1 MKETFNFKDIVLNE
15 DMRDVFKRDLE
26 TRLDESIQLPKLRGT
41 YTKGYT
47 KPFENN
53 KYLTESKDNFSF
65 RDSFLESLDLNDGG
79 KSTYRRLKEAEETS
93 NRIRKT
99 IRRMRPVDSEEEVS
113 NGLSMQDALDAY
125 LAKEKKSLKEARR
138 PLDTQEPVV
147 EEKHLSMQDA
157 LDAYLAKKKGT
168 LKEARRPLNSK
179 KPIVEEKHLSMQD
192 ALDAYLA
199 KERETLKEAR
209 RPFNHREEEIGEEKH
224 LSMQDA
230 LDAYLAKERETLKEA
245 RRPYPHRN
253 PSEPKRNTQ
262 KKVSTPEEMKNF
274 LDNLLKRSQE
284 LYESTVHS
292 RMNDLLFFVVKTPS
306 GKFLCEDDTTS
317 ECVSLEDAEAYD
329 TFEDAESAIRSYADK
344 AYDGEVGEFEIRGI
358 ESTDFRDV
366 GAMHF
371 GKRLNERSNPVKELT
386 VDFPVSVTDKGHV
399 KASDAKRLLKYLY
412 STKQLRAG
420 TQYFI
425 KDVNGVETNWDFERC
440 VYNTGYQYEFS
451 CEVFDDDRDVYQALY
466 ISKDYRG
473 KLDWADTEWVREKV
487 K

>member
-1 MKETFNFKDIVLNE
+1 MKETLNFKDIELNE
-15 DMRDVFKRDLE
+15 DMRDVAKRDLE

-53 KYLTESKDNFSF
+53 PYLTESKDNFSF

-138 PLDTQEPVV
+138 PLDTQEPAV
-147 EEKHLSMQDA
+147 
-157 LDAYLAKKKGT
+157 
-168 LKEARRPLNSK
+168 
-179 KPIVEEKHLSMQD
+179 
-192 ALDAYLA
+192 
-199 KERETLKEAR
+199 
-209 RPFNHREEEIGEEKH
+209 EEKH

-306 GKFLCEDDTTS
+306 GKFLCEDGAVS
-317 ECVSLEDAEAYD
+317 ECSSLEDAEAYD

-366 GAMHF
+366 GAMHS
-371 GKRLNERSNPVKELT
+371 GKRLDERSNPVKELT
-386 VDFPVSVTDKGHV
+386 VDFPVSVTDRGHV
-399 KASDAKRLLKYLY
+399 RASDAKRLLKYLY

-425 KDVNGVETNWDFERC
+425 KDVNGVETNWDFARC
-440 VYNTGYQYEFS
+440 VYKTGYQYEFS
-451 CEVFDDDRDVYQALY
+451 CEVADDDMDVYQALY
-466 ISKDYRG
+466 ISKDYKGR
-473 KLDWADTEWVREKV
+473 LDWSDTEWVREKIQ
-487 K
+487 

>member
-53 KYLTESKDNFSF
+53 PYLTESKDNFSF

-79 KSTYRRLKEAEETS
+79 KSTYKRLKEAEETS

-138 PLDTQEPVV
+138 PLNP
-147 EEKHLSMQDA
+147 
-157 LDAYLAKKKGT
+157 
-168 LKEARRPLNSK
+168 KESV
-179 KPIVEEKHLSMQD
+179 VEEKHLSMQD

-199 KERETLKEAR
+199 KERETLKEAK
-209 RPFNHREEEIGEEKH
+209 RPLNPQEPVVEEKH

-306 GKFLCEDDTTS
+306 GKFLCEDGAVS
-317 ECVSLEDAEAYD
+317 ECSSLEDAEAYD

-366 GAMHF
+366 GAMHT
-371 GKRLNERSNPVKELT
+371 GKRLDERSNPVKELT
-386 VDFPVSVTDKGHV
+386 VDFPVSVTDRGHV
-399 KASDAKRLLKYLY
+399 RASDAKRLLKYLY

-425 KDVNGVETNWDFERC
+425 KDVNGVETNWDFARC
-440 VYNTGYQYEFS
+440 VYKTGYQYEFS
-451 CEVFDDDRDVYQALY
+451 CEVADDDMDVYQALY
-466 ISKDYRG
+466 ISKDYKGR
-473 KLDWADTEWVREKV
+473 LDWSDTEWVREKV

>member
-1 MKETFNFKDIVLNE
+1 MKETFNFKDIELNE
-15 DMRDVFKRDLE
+15 DMRDVAKRDLE

-53 KYLTESKDNFSF
+53 PYLTESKDNFSF

-125 LAKEKKSLKEARR
+125 LAK
-138 PLDTQEPVV
+138 
-147 EEKHLSMQDA
+147 
-157 LDAYLAKKKGT
+157 KKG
-168 LKEARRPLNSK
+168 
-179 KPIVEEKHLSMQD
+179 
-192 ALDAYLA
+192 
-199 KERETLKEAR
+199 TLKEAR

-306 GKFLCEDDTTS
+306 GKFLCEDGAVS
-317 ECVSLEDAEAYD
+317 ECSSLEDAEAYD
-329 TFEDAESAIRSYADK
+329 TFEDAESAIRSYAEK

-366 GAMHF
+366 GAMHS
-371 GKRLNERSNPVKELT
+371 GKRLDERSNPVKELT
-386 VDFPVSVTDKGHV
+386 VDFPVSVTDKGNV
-399 KASDAKRLLKYLY
+399 RASDAKRLLKYLY

-425 KDVNGVETNWDFERC
+425 KDVNGVETNWDFARC
-440 VYNTGYQYEFS
+440 VYKTGYQYEFS
-451 CEVFDDDRDVYQALY
+451 CEVADDDMDVYQALY
-466 ISKDYRG
+466 ISKDYKGR
-473 KLDWADTEWVREKV
+473 LDWSDTEWVREKIQ
-487 K
+487 

>member
-1 MKETFNFKDIVLNE
+1 MKETFNFKDIELNE
-15 DMRDVFKRDLE
+15 DMRDVTKRDLE

-53 KYLTESKDNFSF
+53 PYLTESKDNFSF

-79 KSTYRRLKEAEETS
+79 KSTYTRLKEAEETS

-99 IRRMRPVDSEEEVS
+99 IKRMRPVDSEEEVS

-125 LAKEKKSLKEARR
+125 LAKEKKTLKEARR
-138 PLDTQEPVV
+138 PLNPKEPVV

-168 LKEARRPLNSK
+168 LKEARRPS
-179 KPIVEEKHLSMQD
+179 
-192 ALDAYLA
+192 
-199 KERETLKEAR
+199 
-209 RPFNHREEEIGEEKH
+209 NHREEIREEKH

-306 GKFLCEDDTTS
+306 GKFLCEDGAVS
-317 ECVSLEDAEAYD
+317 ECSSLEDAEAYD

-366 GAMHF
+366 GAMHT
-371 GKRLNERSNPVKELT
+371 GKRLDERSNPVKELT
-386 VDFPVSVTDKGHV
+386 VDFPVSVTDRGHV
-399 KASDAKRLLKYLY
+399 RASDAKRLLKYLY

-425 KDVNGVETNWDFERC
+425 KDVNGVETNWDFARC
-440 VYNTGYQYEFS
+440 VYKTGYQYEFS
-451 CEVFDDDRDVYQALY
+451 CEVADDDMDVYQALY
-466 ISKDYRG
+466 ISKDYKGR
-473 KLDWADTEWVREKV
+473 LDWSDTEWVREKV

>member
-1 MKETFNFKDIVLNE
+1 MKETLNFKDIELNE
-15 DMRDVFKRDLE
+15 DMRDVAKRDLE

-53 KYLTESKDNFSF
+53 PYLTESKDNFSF

-99 IRRMRPVDSEEEVS
+99 IKRMRPVDSEEEVS

-125 LAKEKKSLKEARR
+125 LAKEKKSLKEARK
-138 PLDTQEPVV
+138 PLNPKEPVV

-157 LDAYLAKKKGT
+157 LDAYLAKKRGT
-168 LKEARRPLNSK
+168 LKEARRPS
-179 KPIVEEKHLSMQD
+179 
-192 ALDAYLA
+192 
-199 KERETLKEAR
+199 
-209 RPFNHREEEIGEEKH
+209 NHREEIREEKH

-262 KKVSTPEEMKNF
+262 KRVSTPEEMKNF

-306 GKFLCEDDTTS
+306 GKFLCEDGAVS
-317 ECVSLEDAEAYD
+317 ECSSLEDAEAYD

-366 GAMHF
+366 GAMHS
-371 GKRLNERSNPVKELT
+371 GKRLDERSNPVKELT
-386 VDFPVSVTDKGHV
+386 VDFPVSVTDRGHV
-399 KASDAKRLLKYLY
+399 RASDAKRLLKYLY

-425 KDVNGVETNWDFERC
+425 KDVNGVETNWDFARC
-440 VYNTGYQYEFS
+440 VYKTGYQYEFS
-451 CEVFDDDRDVYQALY
+451 CEVADDDMDVYQALY
-466 ISKDYRG
+466 ISKDYKGR
-473 KLDWADTEWVREKV
+473 LDWSDTEWVREKV

>member
-1 MKETFNFKDIVLNE
+1 MKETFNFKDIELNE

-113 NGLSMQDALDAY
+113 NGLSMQDALDA
-125 LAKEKKSLKEARR
+125 
-138 PLDTQEPVV
+138 
-147 EEKHLSMQDA
+147 
-157 LDAYLAKKKGT
+157 KKKGT

-230 LDAYLAKERETLKEA
+230 LDAYLAKEKETLKEA

-371 GKRLNERSNPVKELT
+371 GKRLNERSNPVKDLT

>member
-125 LAKEKKSLKEARR
+125 LAK
-138 PLDTQEPVV
+138 
-147 EEKHLSMQDA
+147 
-157 LDAYLAKKKGT
+157 KKGT

-230 LDAYLAKERETLKEA
+230 LDAYLAKEKETLKEA

-371 GKRLNERSNPVKELT
+371 GKRLNERSNPVKDLT

>member
-1 MKETFNFKDIVLNE
+1 MKETFNFKDIELNE
-15 DMRDVFKRDLE
+15 DMRDVAKRDLE

-53 KYLTESKDNFSF
+53 PYLTESKDNFSF

-79 KSTYRRLKEAEETS
+79 KSTYKRLKEAEETS

-138 PLDTQEPVV
+138 PLNPKEPVV
-147 EEKHLSMQDA
+147 
-157 LDAYLAKKKGT
+157 
-168 LKEARRPLNSK
+168 
-179 KPIVEEKHLSMQD
+179 
-192 ALDAYLA
+192 
-199 KERETLKEAR
+199 
-209 RPFNHREEEIGEEKH
+209 EEKH

-306 GKFLCEDDTTS
+306 GKFLCEDGAVS
-317 ECVSLEDAEAYD
+317 ECSSLEDAEAYD

-366 GAMHF
+366 GAMHT
-371 GKRLNERSNPVKELT
+371 GKRLDERSNPIKELT
-386 VDFPVSVTDKGHV
+386 VDFPVSVTDRGHV
-399 KASDAKRLLKYLY
+399 RASDAKRLLKYLY

-425 KDVNGVETNWDFERC
+425 KDVNGVETNWDFARC
-440 VYNTGYQYEFS
+440 VYKTGYQYEFS
-451 CEVFDDDRDVYQALY
+451 CEVADDDMDVYQALY
-466 ISKDYRG
+466 ISKDYKGR
-473 KLDWADTEWVREKV
+473 LDWSDTEWVREKV

>member
-1 MKETFNFKDIVLNE
+1 MKETFNFKDIELNE
-15 DMRDVFKRDLE
+15 DMRDVAKRDLE

-79 KSTYRRLKEAEETS
+79 KSTYTRLKEAEETS

-125 LAKEKKSLKEARR
+125 LAKERKSLKEARR
-138 PLDTQEPVV
+138 PLNPKEPVV

-157 LDAYLAKKKGT
+157 LDAYLAKERKS
-168 LKEARRPLNSK
+168 LKEARRPLNPK
-179 KPIVEEKHLSMQD
+179 EPVVEEKHLSMQD

-209 RPFNHREEEIGEEKH
+209 RPFN
-224 LSMQDA
+224 
-230 LDAYLAKERETLKEA
+230 
-245 RRPYPHRN
+245 HRN

-306 GKFLCEDDTTS
+306 GKFLCEEGAVS
-317 ECVSLEDAEAYD
+317 ECSSLEDAEAYD

-366 GAMHF
+366 GAMHT
-371 GKRLNERSNPVKELT
+371 GKRLDERSNPVKELT
-386 VDFPVSVTDKGHV
+386 VDFPVSVTDKGNV
-399 KASDAKRLLKYLY
+399 RASDAKRLLKYLY

-425 KDVNGVETNWDFERC
+425 KDVNGVETNWDFARC
-440 VYNTGYQYEFS
+440 VYKTGYQYEFS
-451 CEVFDDDRDVYQALY
+451 CEVADDDMDVYQVLY
-466 ISKDYRG
+466 ISKDYKGR
-473 KLDWADTEWVREKV
+473 LDWSDTEWVREKV

>member
-1 MKETFNFKDIVLNE
+1 MKETLNFKDIELNE
-15 DMRDVFKRDLE
+15 DMRDVAKRDLE

-47 KPFENN
+47 KPFKDN

-79 KSTYRRLKEAEETS
+79 KSTYKRLKEAEETS

-99 IRRMRPVDSEEEVS
+99 IKRMRPVDSEEEVS

-125 LAKEKKSLKEARR
+125 LAKERETLKEARR
-138 PLDTQEPVV
+138 PLNSKKPVV
-147 EEKHLSMQDA
+147 KEKHLSMQDA

-168 LKEARRPLNSK
+168 LKEARRPFNHREE
-179 KPIVEEKHLSMQD
+179 IREEKHLSMQD

-199 KERETLKEAR
+199 KERK
-209 RPFNHREEEIGEEKH
+209 
-224 LSMQDA
+224 
-230 LDAYLAKERETLKEA
+230 TLKEA

-306 GKFLCEDDTTS
+306 GKFLCEDGAVS
-317 ECVSLEDAEAYD
+317 ECSSLEDAEAYD

-366 GAMHF
+366 GAMHS
-371 GKRLNERSNPVKELT
+371 GKRLDERSNPVKELT
-386 VDFPVSVTDKGHV
+386 VDFPVSVTDRGHV
-399 KASDAKRLLKYLY
+399 RASDAKRLLKYLY

-425 KDVNGVETNWDFERC
+425 KDVNGVETNWDFARC
-440 VYNTGYQYEFS
+440 VYKTGYQYEFS
-451 CEVFDDDRDVYQALY
+451 CEVADDDMDVYQALY
-466 ISKDYRG
+466 ISKDYKGR
-473 KLDWADTEWVREKV
+473 LDWSDTEWVREKV

>member
-1 MKETFNFKDIVLNE
+1 MKETFNFKDIELNE
-15 DMRDVFKRDLE
+15 DMRDISKRDLE

-79 KSTYRRLKEAEETS
+79 KSTYKRLKEAEETS

-99 IRRMRPVDSEEEVS
+99 IRRMKPVDSEEEVS

-138 PLDTQEPVV
+138 PL
-147 EEKHLSMQDA
+147 
-157 LDAYLAKKKGT
+157 
-168 LKEARRPLNSK
+168 NSK
-179 KPIVEEKHLSMQD
+179 KPVVEEKHLSMQD

-209 RPFNHREEEIGEEKH
+209 RPFNHREEIREEKH

-245 RRPYPHRN
+245 RRPFNHRN

-306 GKFLCEDDTTS
+306 GKFLCEDGAVS
-317 ECVSLEDAEAYD
+317 ECSSLEDAEAYD

-366 GAMHF
+366 GAMHS
-371 GKRLNERSNPVKELT
+371 GKRLDERSNPVKELT
-386 VDFPVSVTDKGHV
+386 VDFPVSVTDRGHV
-399 KASDAKRLLKYLY
+399 RASDAKRLLKYLY

-425 KDVNGVETNWDFERC
+425 KDVNGVETNWDFARC
-440 VYNTGYQYEFS
+440 VYKTGYQYEFS
-451 CEVFDDDRDVYQALY
+451 CEVADDDMDVYQVLY
-466 ISKDYRG
+466 ISKDYKGR
-473 KLDWADTEWVREKV
+473 LDWSDTEWVREKV

>member
-1 MKETFNFKDIVLNE
+1 
-15 DMRDVFKRDLE
+15 
-26 TRLDESIQLPKLRGT
+26 
-41 YTKGYT
+41 
-47 KPFENN
+47 
-53 KYLTESKDNFSF
+53 
-65 RDSFLESLDLNDGG
+65 
-79 KSTYRRLKEAEETS
+79 
-93 NRIRKT
+93 
-99 IRRMRPVDSEEEVS
+99 MRPVDSEEEVS

-125 LAKEKKSLKEARR
+125 LAKERKSLKEARR
-138 PLDTQEPVV
+138 PLNPKEPVV

-168 LKEARRPLNSK
+168 LKEARRPS
-179 KPIVEEKHLSMQD
+179 
-192 ALDAYLA
+192 
-199 KERETLKEAR
+199 
-209 RPFNHREEEIGEEKH
+209 NHREEIREEKH

-306 GKFLCEDDTTS
+306 GKFLCEEGAVS
-317 ECVSLEDAEAYD
+317 ECSSLEDAEAYD

-366 GAMHF
+366 GAMHT
-371 GKRLNERSNPVKELT
+371 GKRLDERSNPVKELT
-386 VDFPVSVTDKGHV
+386 VDFPVSVTDKGNV
-399 KASDAKRLLKYLY
+399 RASDAKRLLKYLY

-425 KDVNGVETNWDFERC
+425 KDVNGVETNWDFARC
-440 VYNTGYQYEFS
+440 VYKTGYQYEFS
-451 CEVFDDDRDVYQALY
+451 CEVADDDMDVYQVLY
-466 ISKDYRG
+466 ISKDYKGR
-473 KLDWADTEWVREKV
+473 LDWSDTEWVREKV

>member
-1 MKETFNFKDIVLNE
+1 MKETFNFKDIELNE
-15 DMRDVFKRDLE
+15 DMRDVTKRDLE

-53 KYLTESKDNFSF
+53 PYLTESKDNFSF

-99 IRRMRPVDSEEEVS
+99 IKRMRPVDSEEEVS

-125 LAKEKKSLKEARR
+125 LAKERKSLKEARR
-138 PLDTQEPVV
+138 PLNPKEPVV
-147 EEKHLSMQDA
+147 
-157 LDAYLAKKKGT
+157 
-168 LKEARRPLNSK
+168 
-179 KPIVEEKHLSMQD
+179 
-192 ALDAYLA
+192 
-199 KERETLKEAR
+199 
-209 RPFNHREEEIGEEKH
+209 EEKH

-306 GKFLCEDDTTS
+306 GKFLCEDGAVS
-317 ECVSLEDAEAYD
+317 ECSSLEDAEAYD

-386 VDFPVSVTDKGHV
+386 VDFPVSVTDRGHV
-399 KASDAKRLLKYLY
+399 RASDAKRLLKYLY

-425 KDVNGVETNWDFERC
+425 KDVNGVETNWDFARC
-440 VYNTGYQYEFS
+440 VYKTGYQYEFS
-451 CEVFDDDRDVYQALY
+451 CEVADDDMDVYQALY
-466 ISKDYRG
+466 ISKDYKGR
-473 KLDWADTEWVREKV
+473 LDWSDTEWVREKV

>member
-1 MKETFNFKDIVLNE
+1 MKETLNFKDIELNE
-15 DMRDVFKRDLE
+15 DMRDVAKRDLE

-53 KYLTESKDNFSF
+53 PYLTESKDNFSF

-79 KSTYRRLKEAEETS
+79 KSTYKRLKEAEETS

-125 LAKEKKSLKEARR
+125 LAK
-138 PLDTQEPVV
+138 
-147 EEKHLSMQDA
+147 
-157 LDAYLAKKKGT
+157 KKGT
-168 LKEARRPLNSK
+168 LKEARRPFNHREE
-179 KPIVEEKHLSMQD
+179 IREEKHLSMQD

-209 RPFNHREEEIGEEKH
+209 RPFNPKEEIGEEKH

-306 GKFLCEDDTTS
+306 GKFLCEDGAVS
-317 ECVSLEDAEAYD
+317 ECSSLEDAEAYD

-366 GAMHF
+366 GAMHT
-371 GKRLNERSNPVKELT
+371 GKRLDERSNPIKELT
-386 VDFPVSVTDKGHV
+386 VDFPVSVTDRGHV
-399 KASDAKRLLKYLY
+399 RASDAKRLLKYLY

-425 KDVNGVETNWDFERC
+425 KDVNGVETNWDFARC
-440 VYNTGYQYEFS
+440 VYKTGYQYEFS
-451 CEVFDDDRDVYQALY
+451 CEVADDDMDVYQALY
-466 ISKDYRG
+466 ISKDYKGR
-473 KLDWADTEWVREKV
+473 LDWSDTEWVREKV

>member
-1 MKETFNFKDIVLNE
+1 MKETFNFKDIELNE
-15 DMRDVFKRDLE
+15 DMRDVTKRDLE

-53 KYLTESKDNFSF
+53 PYLTESKDNFSF

-79 KSTYRRLKEAEETS
+79 KSTYTRLKEAEETS

-138 PLDTQEPVV
+138 PLNPKEPVV

-168 LKEARRPLNSK
+168 LKEARRPS
-179 KPIVEEKHLSMQD
+179 
-192 ALDAYLA
+192 
-199 KERETLKEAR
+199 
-209 RPFNHREEEIGEEKH
+209 NHREEIREEKH

-306 GKFLCEDDTTS
+306 GKFLCEEGAVS
-317 ECVSLEDAEAYD
+317 ECSSLEDAEAYD

-366 GAMHF
+366 GAMHS
-371 GKRLNERSNPVKELT
+371 GKRLDERSNPVKELT
-386 VDFPVSVTDKGHV
+386 VDFPVSVTDRGHV
-399 KASDAKRLLKYLY
+399 RASDAKRLLKYLY

-425 KDVNGVETNWDFERC
+425 KDVNGVETNWDFARC
-440 VYNTGYQYEFS
+440 VYKTGYQYEFS
-451 CEVFDDDRDVYQALY
+451 CEVADDDMDVYQALY
-466 ISKDYRG
+466 ISKDYKGR
-473 KLDWADTEWVREKV
+473 LDWSDTEWVREKV

>member
-1 MKETFNFKDIVLNE
+1 MKETFNFKDIELNE
-15 DMRDVFKRDLE
+15 DMRDISKRDLE

-125 LAKEKKSLKEARR
+125 LAK
-138 PLDTQEPVV
+138 
-147 EEKHLSMQDA
+147 
-157 LDAYLAKKKGT
+157 KKGT

-230 LDAYLAKERETLKEA
+230 LDAYLAKEKETLKEA

-371 GKRLNERSNPVKELT
+371 GKRLNERSNPVKDLT

>member
-1 MKETFNFKDIVLNE
+1 MKETFNFKDIELNE
-15 DMRDVFKRDLE
+15 DMRDVAKRDLE

-53 KYLTESKDNFSF
+53 PYLTESKDNFSF

-79 KSTYRRLKEAEETS
+79 KSTYKRLKEAEETS

-113 NGLSMQDALDAY
+113 NG
-125 LAKEKKSLKEARR
+125 
-138 PLDTQEPVV
+138 
-147 EEKHLSMQDA
+147 LSMQDA

-230 LDAYLAKERETLKEA
+230 LDAYLAKEKETLKEA

-371 GKRLNERSNPVKELT
+371 GKRLNERSNPVKDLT

>member
-1 MKETFNFKDIVLNE
+1 MKETFNFKDIELNE
-15 DMRDVFKRDLE
+15 DMRDVAKRGLE

-53 KYLTESKDNFSF
+53 PYLTESKDNFSF

-99 IRRMRPVDSEEEVS
+99 IKRMRPIDSEEEVS

-125 LAKEKKSLKEARR
+125 LAKERETLKEARR
-138 PLDTQEPVV
+138 PLNPKEPVV

-168 LKEARRPLNSK
+168 LKEARRPFNHREE
-179 KPIVEEKHLSMQD
+179 IREEKHLSMQD

-199 KERETLKEAR
+199 KEK
-209 RPFNHREEEIGEEKH
+209 
-224 LSMQDA
+224 
-230 LDAYLAKERETLKEA
+230 ETLKEA

-306 GKFLCEDDTTS
+306 GKFLCEDGAVS
-317 ECVSLEDAEAYD
+317 ECSSLEDAEAYD

-366 GAMHF
+366 GAMHS
-371 GKRLNERSNPVKELT
+371 GKRLDERSNPVKELT
-386 VDFPVSVTDKGHV
+386 VDFPVSVTDRGHV
-399 KASDAKRLLKYLY
+399 RASDAKRLLKYLY

-425 KDVNGVETNWDFERC
+425 KDVNGVETNWDFARC
-440 VYNTGYQYEFS
+440 VYKTGYQYEFS
-451 CEVFDDDRDVYQALY
+451 CEVVDDDMDVYQALY
-466 ISKDYRG
+466 ISKDYKGR
-473 KLDWADTEWVREKV
+473 LDWSDTEWVREKV

>member
-1 MKETFNFKDIVLNE
+1 MKETFNFKDIELNE
-15 DMRDVFKRDLE
+15 DMRDVAKRDLE

-53 KYLTESKDNFSF
+53 PYLTESKDNFSF

-79 KSTYRRLKEAEETS
+79 KSTYTRLKEAEETS

-99 IRRMRPVDSEEEVS
+99 IKRMRPVDSEEEVS

-138 PLDTQEPVV
+138 PLNPKEPVV

-168 LKEARRPLNSK
+168 LKEARRPFNHREE
-179 KPIVEEKHLSMQD
+179 IREEKHLSMQD

-199 KERETLKEAR
+199 KERETLKEAK
-209 RPFNHREEEIGEEKH
+209 RPLNPQEPVVEEKH

-306 GKFLCEDDTTS
+306 GKFLCEEGAVS
-317 ECVSLEDAEAYD
+317 ECSSLEDAEAYD

-366 GAMHF
+366 GAMHT
-371 GKRLNERSNPVKELT
+371 GKRLDERSNPIKELT
-386 VDFPVSVTDKGHV
+386 VDFPVSVTDRGHV
-399 KASDAKRLLKYLY
+399 RASDAKRLLKYLY

-425 KDVNGVETNWDFERC
+425 KDVNGVETNWDFARC
-440 VYNTGYQYEFS
+440 VYKTGYQYEFS
-451 CEVFDDDRDVYQALY
+451 CEVADDDMDVYQALY
-466 ISKDYRG
+466 ISKDYKGR
-473 KLDWADTEWVREKV
+473 LDWSDTEWVREKV

>member
-1 MKETFNFKDIVLNE
+1 MKETFNFKDIELNE
-15 DMRDVFKRDLE
+15 DMRDVAKRDLE
-26 TRLDESIQLPKLRGT
+26 TRLNESIQLPKLRGT

-53 KYLTESKDNFSF
+53 PYLTESKDNFSF

-79 KSTYRRLKEAEETS
+79 KSTYTRLKEAEETS

-125 LAKEKKSLKEARR
+125 LAKERKSLKEARR
-138 PLDTQEPVV
+138 PLNPKEPVV

-168 LKEARRPLNSK
+168 LKEARRPS
-179 KPIVEEKHLSMQD
+179 
-192 ALDAYLA
+192 
-199 KERETLKEAR
+199 
-209 RPFNHREEEIGEEKH
+209 NHREEIREEKH

-306 GKFLCEDDTTS
+306 GKFLCEEGAVS
-317 ECVSLEDAEAYD
+317 ECSSLEDAEAYD

-366 GAMHF
+366 GAMHT
-371 GKRLNERSNPVKELT
+371 GKRLDERSNPVKELT
-386 VDFPVSVTDKGHV
+386 VDFPVSVTDKGNV
-399 KASDAKRLLKYLY
+399 RASDAKRLLKYLY

-425 KDVNGVETNWDFERC
+425 KDVNGVETNWDFARC
-440 VYNTGYQYEFS
+440 VYKTGYQYEFS
-451 CEVFDDDRDVYQALY
+451 CEVADDDMDVYQVLY
-466 ISKDYRG
+466 ISKDYKGR
-473 KLDWADTEWVREKV
+473 LDWSDTEWVREKV

>member
-1 MKETFNFKDIVLNE
+1 MKETLNFKDIELNE
-15 DMRDVFKRDLE
+15 DMRDVAKRDLE

-53 KYLTESKDNFSF
+53 PYLTESKDNFSF

-79 KSTYRRLKEAEETS
+79 KSTYKRLKEAEETS

-99 IRRMRPVDSEEEVS
+99 IKRMRPVDSEEEVS

-138 PLDTQEPVV
+138 PLNPKEPVV
-147 EEKHLSMQDA
+147 
-157 LDAYLAKKKGT
+157 
-168 LKEARRPLNSK
+168 
-179 KPIVEEKHLSMQD
+179 
-192 ALDAYLA
+192 
-199 KERETLKEAR
+199 
-209 RPFNHREEEIGEEKH
+209 EEKH

-306 GKFLCEDDTTS
+306 GKFLCEDGAVS
-317 ECVSLEDAEAYD
+317 ECSSLEDAEAYD

-366 GAMHF
+366 GAMHT
-371 GKRLNERSNPVKELT
+371 GKRLDERSNPVKELT
-386 VDFPVSVTDKGHV
+386 VDFPVSVTDRGHV
-399 KASDAKRLLKYLY
+399 RASDAKRLLKYLY

-425 KDVNGVETNWDFERC
+425 KDVNGVETNWDFARC
-440 VYNTGYQYEFS
+440 VYKTGYQYEFS
-451 CEVFDDDRDVYQALY
+451 CEVADDDMDVYQALY
-466 ISKDYRG
+466 ISKDYKGR
-473 KLDWADTEWVREKV
+473 LDWSDTEWVREKV

>member
-1 MKETFNFKDIVLNE
+1 MKETFNFKDIELNE
-15 DMRDVFKRDLE
+15 DMRDVAKRDLE

-53 KYLTESKDNFSF
+53 PYLTESKDNFSF

-79 KSTYRRLKEAEETS
+79 KSTYTRLKEAEETS

-125 LAKEKKSLKEARR
+125 LAKERKSLKEARR
-138 PLDTQEPVV
+138 PLNPKEPVV

-168 LKEARRPLNSK
+168 LKEARRPS
-179 KPIVEEKHLSMQD
+179 
-192 ALDAYLA
+192 
-199 KERETLKEAR
+199 
-209 RPFNHREEEIGEEKH
+209 NHREEIREEKH

-306 GKFLCEDDTTS
+306 GKFLCEEGAVS
-317 ECVSLEDAEAYD
+317 ECSSLEDAEAYD

-366 GAMHF
+366 GAMHT
-371 GKRLNERSNPVKELT
+371 GKRLDERSNPVKELT
-386 VDFPVSVTDKGHV
+386 VDFPVSVTDKGNV
-399 KASDAKRLLKYLY
+399 RASDAKRLL
-412 STKQLRAG
+412 
-420 TQYFI
+420 
-425 KDVNGVETNWDFERC
+425 
-440 VYNTGYQYEFS
+440 
-451 CEVFDDDRDVYQALY
+451 
-466 ISKDYRG
+466 
-473 KLDWADTEWVREKV
+473 
-487 K
+487 

>member
-113 NGLSMQDALDAY
+113 NG
-125 LAKEKKSLKEARR
+125 
-138 PLDTQEPVV
+138 
-147 EEKHLSMQDA
+147 LSMQDA

-371 GKRLNERSNPVKELT
+371 GKRLNERSNPVKDLT

>member
-1 MKETFNFKDIVLNE
+1 MKETLNFKDIELNE
-15 DMRDVFKRDLE
+15 DMRDVAKRDLE

-47 KPFENN
+47 KPFKDN

-79 KSTYRRLKEAEETS
+79 KSTYTRLKEAEETS

-99 IRRMRPVDSEEEVS
+99 IKRMRPVDSEEEVS
-113 NGLSMQDALDAY
+113 NG
-125 LAKEKKSLKEARR
+125 
-138 PLDTQEPVV
+138 
-147 EEKHLSMQDA
+147 
-157 LDAYLAKKKGT
+157 
-168 LKEARRPLNSK
+168 
-179 KPIVEEKHLSMQD
+179 
-192 ALDAYLA
+192 
-199 KERETLKEAR
+199 
-209 RPFNHREEEIGEEKH
+209 

-292 RMNDLLFFVVKTPS
+292 RINDLLFFVVKTPS
-306 GKFLCEDDTTS
+306 GKFLCEDGAVS
-317 ECVSLEDAEAYD
+317 ECSSLEDAEAYD

-366 GAMHF
+366 GAMHT
-371 GKRLNERSNPVKELT
+371 GKRLDERSNPVKELT
-386 VDFPVSVTDKGHV
+386 VDFPVSVTDRGHV
-399 KASDAKRLLKYLY
+399 RASDAKRLLKYLY

-425 KDVNGVETNWDFERC
+425 KDVNGVETNWDFARC
-440 VYNTGYQYEFS
+440 VYKTGYQYEFS
-451 CEVFDDDRDVYQALY
+451 CEVADDDMDVYQVLY
-466 ISKDYRG
+466 ISKDYKGR
-473 KLDWADTEWVREKV
+473 LDWSDTEWVREKV

>member
-1 MKETFNFKDIVLNE
+1 MKETFNFKDIELNE
-15 DMRDVFKRDLE
+15 DMRDVAKRDLE

-125 LAKEKKSLKEARR
+125 LAKE
-138 PLDTQEPVV
+138 
-147 EEKHLSMQDA
+147 
-157 LDAYLAKKKGT
+157 
-168 LKEARRPLNSK
+168 
-179 KPIVEEKHLSMQD
+179 
-192 ALDAYLA
+192 
-199 KERETLKEAR
+199 RETLKEAK
-209 RPFNHREEEIGEEKH
+209 RPLNPQEPVVEEKH

-306 GKFLCEDDTTS
+306 GKFLCEDGAVS
-317 ECVSLEDAEAYD
+317 ECSSLEDAEAYD

-366 GAMHF
+366 GAMHS
-371 GKRLNERSNPVKELT
+371 GKRLDERSNPIKELT

-399 KASDAKRLLKYLY
+399 RASDAKRLLKYLY

-425 KDVNGVETNWDFERC
+425 KDVNGVETNWDFARC
-440 VYNTGYQYEFS
+440 VYKTGYQYEFS
-451 CEVFDDDRDVYQALY
+451 CEVADDDMDVYQALY
-466 ISKDYRG
+466 ISKDYKGR
-473 KLDWADTEWVREKV
+473 LDWSDTEWVREKV

>member
-1 MKETFNFKDIVLNE
+1 MKETFNFKDIELNE
-15 DMRDVFKRDLE
+15 DMRDVAKKDLE

-53 KYLTESKDNFSF
+53 PYLTESKDNFSF

-79 KSTYRRLKEAEETS
+79 KSTYTRLKEAEETS

-99 IRRMRPVDSEEEVS
+99 IKRMRPVDSEEEVS

-138 PLDTQEPVV
+138 PLNPKEPVV
-147 EEKHLSMQDA
+147 
-157 LDAYLAKKKGT
+157 
-168 LKEARRPLNSK
+168 
-179 KPIVEEKHLSMQD
+179 
-192 ALDAYLA
+192 
-199 KERETLKEAR
+199 
-209 RPFNHREEEIGEEKH
+209 EEKH

-306 GKFLCEDDTTS
+306 GKFLCEDGAVS
-317 ECVSLEDAEAYD
+317 ECSSLEDAEAYD

-366 GAMHF
+366 GAMHT
-371 GKRLNERSNPVKELT
+371 GKRLDERSNPIKELT
-386 VDFPVSVTDKGHV
+386 VDFPVSVTDRGHV
-399 KASDAKRLLKYLY
+399 RASDAKRLLKYLY

-425 KDVNGVETNWDFERC
+425 KDVNGVETNWDFARC
-440 VYNTGYQYEFS
+440 VYKTGYQYEFS
-451 CEVFDDDRDVYQALY
+451 CEVADDDMDVYQALY
-466 ISKDYRG
+466 ISKDYKGR
-473 KLDWADTEWVREKV
+473 LDWSDTEWVREKIQ
-487 K
+487 

>member
-53 KYLTESKDNFSF
+53 TYLTESKDNFSF

-113 NGLSMQDALDAY
+113 NG
-125 LAKEKKSLKEARR
+125 
-138 PLDTQEPVV
+138 
-147 EEKHLSMQDA
+147 LSMQDA

-230 LDAYLAKERETLKEA
+230 LDAYLAKEKETLKEA

-371 GKRLNERSNPVKELT
+371 GKRLNERSNPVKDLT

>member
-79 KSTYRRLKEAEETS
+79 KSTYIRLKEAEETS

-125 LAKEKKSLKEARR
+125 LAK
-138 PLDTQEPVV
+138 
-147 EEKHLSMQDA
+147 
-157 LDAYLAKKKGT
+157 KKGT
-168 LKEARRPLNSK
+168 LKEARRPFNHREE
-179 KPIVEEKHLSMQD
+179 IREEKHLSMQD

-199 KERETLKEAR
+199 KERETLKEAK
-209 RPFNHREEEIGEEKH
+209 RPLNPQEPVVEEKH

-306 GKFLCEDDTTS
+306 GKFLCEDGAVS
-317 ECVSLEDAEAYD
+317 ECSSLEDAEAYD

-366 GAMHF
+366 GAMHT
-371 GKRLNERSNPVKELT
+371 GKRLDERSNPIKELT
-386 VDFPVSVTDKGHV
+386 VDFPVSVTDRGHV
-399 KASDAKRLLKYLY
+399 RASDAKRLLKYLY

-425 KDVNGVETNWDFERC
+425 KDVNGVETNWDFARC
-440 VYNTGYQYEFS
+440 VYKTGYQYEFS
-451 CEVFDDDRDVYQALY
+451 CEVADDDMDVYQALY
-466 ISKDYRG
+466 ISKDYKGR
-473 KLDWADTEWVREKV
+473 LDWSDTEWVREKV

>member
-1 MKETFNFKDIVLNE
+1 MKETLNFKDIELNE
-15 DMRDVFKRDLE
+15 DMRDVAKRDLE

-47 KPFENN
+47 KPFANN

-99 IRRMRPVDSEEEVS
+99 IKRMRPIDSEEEVS

-125 LAKEKKSLKEARR
+125 LAKERETLKEARR
-138 PLDTQEPVV
+138 PLNPKEPVV

-168 LKEARRPLNSK
+168 LKEARRPS
-179 KPIVEEKHLSMQD
+179 
-192 ALDAYLA
+192 
-199 KERETLKEAR
+199 
-209 RPFNHREEEIGEEKH
+209 NHREEIREEKH

-306 GKFLCEDDTTS
+306 GKFLCEDGAVS
-317 ECVSLEDAEAYD
+317 ECSSLEDAEAYD

-366 GAMHF
+366 GAMHT
-371 GKRLNERSNPVKELT
+371 GKRLDERSNPVKELT
-386 VDFPVSVTDKGHV
+386 VDFPVSVTDRGHV
-399 KASDAKRLLKYLY
+399 RASDAKRLLKYLY

-425 KDVNGVETNWDFERC
+425 KDVNGVETNWDFARC
-440 VYNTGYQYEFS
+440 VYKTGYQYEFS
-451 CEVFDDDRDVYQALY
+451 CEVVDDDMDVYQALY
-466 ISKDYRG
+466 ISKDYKGR
-473 KLDWADTEWVREKV
+473 LDWSDTEWVREKV

>member
-1 MKETFNFKDIVLNE
+1 MKETLNFKDIELNE
-15 DMRDVFKRDLE
+15 DMRDVAKRDLE

-53 KYLTESKDNFSF
+53 PYLTESKDNFSF

-79 KSTYRRLKEAEETS
+79 KSTYKRLKEAEETS

-99 IRRMRPVDSEEEVS
+99 IKRMRPVDSEEEVS

-125 LAKEKKSLKEARR
+125 LAKERKSLKEARR
-138 PLDTQEPVV
+138 PLNPKEPVV

-168 LKEARRPLNSK
+168 LKEARRP
-179 KPIVEEKHLSMQD
+179 
-192 ALDAYLA
+192 
-199 KERETLKEAR
+199 
-209 RPFNHREEEIGEEKH
+209 FNHREEIREEKH

-306 GKFLCEDDTTS
+306 GKFLCEDGAVS
-317 ECVSLEDAEAYD
+317 ECSSLEDAEAYD

-366 GAMHF
+366 GAMHS
-371 GKRLNERSNPVKELT
+371 GKRLDERSNPVKELT

-399 KASDAKRLLKYLY
+399 RASDAKRLLKYLY

-425 KDVNGVETNWDFERC
+425 KDVNGVETNWDFARC
-440 VYNTGYQYEFS
+440 VYKTGYQYEFS
-451 CEVFDDDRDVYQALY
+451 CEVVDDDMDVYQALY
-466 ISKDYRG
+466 ISKDYKGR
-473 KLDWADTEWVREKV
+473 LDWSDTEWVREKV

>member
-1 MKETFNFKDIVLNE
+1 MKETFNFKDIELNE
-15 DMRDVFKRDLE
+15 DMRDVAKRDLE

-53 KYLTESKDNFSF
+53 PYLTESKDNFSF

-79 KSTYRRLKEAEETS
+79 KSTYTRLKEAEETS

-157 LDAYLAKKKGT
+157 LDAYLAKKRGT

-179 KPIVEEKHLSMQD
+179 EPVVEEKHLSMQD

-199 KERETLKEAR
+199 KEKKSLKEAR
-209 RPFNHREEEIGEEKH
+209 RPLNSKKPVVEEKH

-306 GKFLCEDDTTS
+306 GKFLCEEGAVS
-317 ECVSLEDAEAYD
+317 ECSSLEDAEAYD

-366 GAMHF
+366 GAMHT
-371 GKRLNERSNPVKELT
+371 GKRLDERSNPVKELT
-386 VDFPVSVTDKGHV
+386 VDFPVSVTDKGNV
-399 KASDAKRLLKYLY
+399 RASDAKRLLKYLY

-425 KDVNGVETNWDFERC
+425 KDVNGVETNWDFARC
-440 VYNTGYQYEFS
+440 VYKTGYQYEFS
-451 CEVFDDDRDVYQALY
+451 CEVADDDMDVYQVLY
-466 ISKDYRG
+466 ISKDYKGR
-473 KLDWADTEWVREKV
+473 LDWSDTEWVREKV

>member
-53 KYLTESKDNFSF
+53 PYLTESKDNFSF

-79 KSTYRRLKEAEETS
+79 KSTYTRLKEAEETS

-99 IRRMRPVDSEEEVS
+99 IKRMRPVDSEEEVS

-125 LAKEKKSLKEARR
+125 LAREKKSLKEARR
-138 PLDTQEPVV
+138 PLNPKEPVV
-147 EEKHLSMQDA
+147 KEKHLSMQDA

-168 LKEARRPLNSK
+168 LKEARRPFNHREE
-179 KPIVEEKHLSMQD
+179 IREEKHLSMQD

-199 KERETLKEAR
+199 KERETLKEA
-209 RPFNHREEEIGEEKH
+209 K
-224 LSMQDA
+224 
-230 LDAYLAKERETLKEA
+230 
-245 RRPYPHRN
+245 RPYPHRN

-412 STKQLRAG
+412 STKQLRTG

>member
-1 MKETFNFKDIVLNE
+1 MKETFNFKDIELNE
-15 DMRDVFKRDLE
+15 DMRDVAKRDLE

-53 KYLTESKDNFSF
+53 PYLTESKDNFSF

-79 KSTYRRLKEAEETS
+79 KSTYKRLKEAEETS

-168 LKEARRPLNSK
+168 LKEARRP
-179 KPIVEEKHLSMQD
+179 
-192 ALDAYLA
+192 
-199 KERETLKEAR
+199 
-209 RPFNHREEEIGEEKH
+209 FNHREEEIGEEKH

-245 RRPYPHRN
+245 RRPFNHRN

-366 GAMHF
+366 GAMHT
-371 GKRLNERSNPVKELT
+371 GKRLDERSNPVKELT
-386 VDFPVSVTDKGHV
+386 VDFPVSVTDRGHV
-399 KASDAKRLLKYLY
+399 RASDAKRLLKYLY

-425 KDVNGVETNWDFERC
+425 KDVNGVETNWDFARC
-440 VYNTGYQYEFS
+440 VYKTGYQYEFS
-451 CEVFDDDRDVYQALY
+451 CEVADDDMDVYQALY
-466 ISKDYRG
+466 ISKDYKGR
-473 KLDWADTEWVREKV
+473 LDWSDTEWVREKV
-487 K
+487 KLK